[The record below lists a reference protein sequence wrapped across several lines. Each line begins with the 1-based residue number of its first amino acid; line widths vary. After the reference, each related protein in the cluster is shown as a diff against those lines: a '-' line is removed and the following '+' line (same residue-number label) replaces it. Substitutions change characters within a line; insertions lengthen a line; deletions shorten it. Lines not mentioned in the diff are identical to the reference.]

1 MDRRVILSK
10 YVVNC
15 GGISDNRHRL
25 ITIQIDVVFSN
36 FDVFVHNNPEA

>member
-1 MDRRVILSK
+1 MDRRDILSK

-25 ITIQIDVVFSN
+25 ITIQISN